1 MPPKLH
7 IIRTIEPQLIRVWA
21 DRVTT
26 APLHFGIDPARLQ
39 WHREAPSSRQ
49 AMKAEN
55 QKIKE
60 IAEQATLAA
69 WQQPRPLPVIELAA
83 DKNHY
88 LLIGNRED
96 YRVLK
101 GIQNARHR
109 AVLVSCY
116 TISKHDIAF
125 IDFDSL
131 TAEAA

>member
-1 MPPKLH
+1 MPRSLK
-7 IIRTIEPQLIRVWA
+7 ITRTVEPQTVRVWA

-39 WHREAPSSRQ
+39 WHQQAPGDRQ
-49 AMKAEN
+49 AMEAEN

-83 DKNHY
+83 DKNQY
-88 LLIGNRED
+88 LLVGNRED
-96 YRVLK
+96 YRTLK
-101 GIQNARHR
+101 AIKNAKHR
-109 AVLVSCY
+109 PVVVCVY
-116 TISKHDIAF
+116 TISKPDLPF

-131 TAEAA
+131 TAEAT